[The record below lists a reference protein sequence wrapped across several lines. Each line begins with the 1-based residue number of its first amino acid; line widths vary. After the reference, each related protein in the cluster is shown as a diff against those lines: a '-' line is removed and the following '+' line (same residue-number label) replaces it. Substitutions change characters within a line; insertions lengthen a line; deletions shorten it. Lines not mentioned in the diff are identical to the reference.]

1 MNYVSTVD
9 NFSFLYLSLKIQ
21 YILIHLVH
29 VKSLRNL
36 PVDDVV
42 LAVLD
47 MVRVLLI
54 VIILVLVDNYA
65 ERQDLLQ

>member
-36 PVDDVV
+36 PVNDVV

-47 MVRVLLI
+47 MVRALLI

>member
-1 MNYVSTVD
+1 MNYVSTDD

-36 PVDDVV
+36 PVNDVV

-47 MVRVLLI
+47 MVRALLI

-65 ERQDLLQ
+65 GRQDLLQ

>member
-9 NFSFLYLSLKIQ
+9 NFSYLYLSLKIQ

-36 PVDDVV
+36 PVNDVV

-47 MVRVLLI
+47 MVRALLI

-65 ERQDLLQ
+65 GRQDLLQ

>member
-9 NFSFLYLSLKIQ
+9 NFSYLYLSLKIQ

-36 PVDDVV
+36 PVNDVV

-65 ERQDLLQ
+65 GRQDLLQ

>member
-36 PVDDVV
+36 PVNDVV

-47 MVRVLLI
+47 MVRALLI

-65 ERQDLLQ
+65 GRQDLLQ